1 MRRRRLGLPTR
12 TYARSLCRALRAYTR
27 NAGRVVYA
35 SRINSEAV
43 NVNAGLN
50 IVRAVGSFSDR
61 AILEKKGR
69 KGGWERAGGWGGG
82 CEGAGEA
89 AIRCS
94 AVARCARASQM
105 DVRSRRESTRRRNA
119 HDIIHGVCSL
129 ERNK

>member
-35 SRINSEAV
+35 SGINSEAV

-69 KGGWERAGGWGGG
+69 KGRWKRAGGDGREREKLQSDAPHGDTVRACIANG
-82 CEGAGEA
+82 REK
-89 AIRCS
+89 S
-94 AVARCARASQM
+94 A
-105 DVRSRRESTRRRNA
+105 REHSTP
-119 HDIIHGVCSL
+119 
-129 ERNK
+129 